1 MCDEYAQFKVH
12 FPAVTAI
19 LRRVAALPAIFKVE
33 TDVKPSSL
41 FEWKEV
47 DILGAPN
54 HSTVPSNG

>member
-41 FEWKEV
+41 FE
-47 DILGAPN
+47 
-54 HSTVPSNG
+54 